1 MLSLL
6 RSKKK
11 DIAIG
16 VINAATNAGLEIICL
31 LKYSNIYQTAS
42 FCLKKHSF
50 YMNTSVP
57 KENKYICIL
66 GLSVNYLFATTPY

>member
-1 MLSLL
+1 MEVIAPVHVPITEVLLIKREMMSLL

-42 FCLKKHSF
+42 FSLKKHSF

-57 KENKYICIL
+57 
-66 GLSVNYLFATTPY
+66 

>member
-50 YMNTSVP
+50 YMNTSVT